1 MYGFSGYGTNSYAT
15 SRQTGIFG
23 PVVRLVMRVL
33 QNTYG
38 IPQALMLRF
47 PTRTLRSTYGIPQA
61 LMLRFRNSTLTNPQ
75 TNNTSLEL

>member
-15 SRQTGIFG
+15 SRQIGIFG

-33 QNTYG
+33 
-38 IPQALMLRF
+38 
-47 PTRTLRSTYGIPQA
+47 RSTYGISQA

-75 TNNTSLEL
+75 TNNTTLEL